1 MKKIFTIKTAKA
13 MQALGAKCAK
23 ACGTPLRIYLR
34 GELGAGKTTWVRGFL
49 RGLGYEKLV
58 KSPTYTLV
66 ELYEI
71 QSKKIYHFDLYRLTD
86 PNELEYLG
94 VRDYFISETICL
106 VEWPE
111 RAPAISPHPDLKI
124 SIETTIDGRVVTIV
138 APSAIGVKVLSKL

>member
-1 MKKIFTIKTAKA
+1 MKKIFAIRTAKA

-23 ACGTPLRIYLR
+23 TCSEPLRIYFR
-34 GELGAGKTTWVRGFL
+34 GELGAGKTTFVRGFL
-49 RGLGYEKLV
+49 HGLGYKKLV

-71 QSKKIYHFDLYRLTD
+71 QSRKIYHFDLYRLAD

-94 VRDYFISETICL
+94 VRDYFTPQTICL

-111 RAPAISPHPDLKI
+111 RAVTILPQPDLKVV
-124 SIETTIDGRVVTIV
+124 IETTVAGKTVTIAASSIV
-138 APSAIGVKVLSKL
+138 GIEVLSKL